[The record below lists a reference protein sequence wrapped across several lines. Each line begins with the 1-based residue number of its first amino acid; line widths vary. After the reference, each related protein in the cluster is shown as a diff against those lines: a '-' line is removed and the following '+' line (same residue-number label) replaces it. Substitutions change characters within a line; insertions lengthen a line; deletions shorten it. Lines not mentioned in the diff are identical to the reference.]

1 MAQSLALGQKL
12 AEATTTPQLIELVGD
27 LGGGKTSLVKGIAK
41 GLGITQTVTSP
52 TFNIH
57 RTYKA
62 SNGKVLEHFDLY
74 RLDDDEIVLN
84 ELDDALSDENAVVCV
99 EWANHFHEHL
109 SDDRLVIECSFVKE
123 DERQFVIMATGQESA
138 DIVKALQ

>member
-1 MAQSLALGQKL
+1 MALGEKL
-12 AEATTTPQLIELVGD
+12 AKSITTPQLVELVGD
-27 LGGGKTSLVKGIAK
+27 LGGGKTTLVKGMAK
-41 GLGITQTVTSP
+41 GMGITQAVTSP

-62 SNGKVLEHFDLY
+62 PGDRVLEHFDLY

-84 ELDDALSDENAVVCV
+84 ELDDALSDDNAIVCV

-109 SDDRLVIECSFVKE
+109 SDDRLIIECHFVSE
-123 DERQFVIMATGQESA
+123 DERQFIVMATGKQSA
-138 DIVKALQ
+138 ATVEALQ